1 MKTKFI
7 LLTIIAILEL
17 SGTKALGQD
26 IHFSQFEMMPL
37 QLDPSLAGGL
47 SEYRAIVNYRSQW
60 GSIMSTP
67 YRTIGAS
74 FDMRLKSKSANF
86 LGLGLSVYS
95 DKAGKIKLGL
105 STINLSLAYHFKVS
119 QHSYFSGGLRGGI
132 SLTSMDP
139 SNINFGNQYDGQ
151 GYNSSQSSG
160 EVFRNQNITL
170 PNIGAGISYEY
181 LSRSRQEVMN
191 GIGNKIEVG
200 AAIFHVVSPDY
211 SFIEGKKGS
220 DFLYRYSFHVNTS
233 FDISRNHKLAIKP
246 SGYLFYQGNASNIVL
261 GTYLHYNL
269 KAPSL
274 RTNVVTSTS
283 IEVGAHV
290 RFNEAFIP
298 SFLIQFG
305 PTAIGFSYDINLM
318 SVTTAKSPNAFE
330 ISLRFLFPFSKY
342 GNQAR
347 FE

>member
-1 MKTKFI
+1 MMKTKYI
-7 LLTIIAILEL
+7 LLTLIIAILEL

-47 SEYRAIVNYRSQW
+47 SQYRGIINYRSQW

-74 FDMRLKSKSANF
+74 FDMRVKSKSNNF

-119 QHSYFSGGLRGGI
+119 RHSFFSGGLRGGV

-151 GYNSSQSSG
+151 GYSSG
-160 EVFRNQNITL
+160 LASGEIFRDRNITL
-170 PNIGAGISYEY
+170 PSIGAGVSYKY
-181 LSRSRQEVMN
+181 FSKSRDEAMM

-220 DFLYRYSFHVNTS
+220 GFLYRYSFHVSTS
-233 FDISRNHKLAIKP
+233 FDISRNNKLAIKP
-246 SGYLFYQGNASNIVL
+246 SGYLFYQGNATNIVL

-269 KAPSL
+269 KNSSSK
-274 RTNVVTSTS
+274 TNSS

-290 RFNEAFIP
+290 RFNEAIIP
-298 SFLIQFG
+298 SLLVQYG
-305 PTAIGFSYDINLM
+305 PATIGFSYDVNLM
-318 SVTTAKSPNAFE
+318 KVTTAKSPNAFE
-330 ISLRFLFPFSKY
+330 LSLRFLFPFSKY
-342 GNQAR
+342 SNQAR